1 MGEQNARG
9 SRTCLTKPT
18 ASSRSRFGVFPIWDS
33 VTGTLRTRAGQ
44 HAEERRQAIAQ
55 AADKARHTR
64 DLLARHGIACPT
76 ITGAGTSTFEF
87 ETASGVYTELHCGS
101 YIFMDADYGR
111 NRDRDGGP
119 FTTFEPSLLSGRR

>member
-1 MGEQNARG
+1 MRYDD
-9 SRTCLTKPT
+9 
-18 ASSRSRFGVFPIWDS
+18 VFSWHIPEPRHPNTFCGWD
-33 VTGTLRTRAGQ
+33 
-44 HAEERRQAIAQ
+44 ERRQVIAQ
-55 AADKARHTR
+55 AADKAGHTG